1 MSIKSV
7 MINCVESQYTQEY
20 IANVFWRQHIARV
33 SSITLMPYLKNDE
46 IYNLAYI
53 NIDQWCDSEAAYNF
67 IQRLKDSSRE
77 VRIVHQDD
85 DWWPVQINTHN
96 NGAICVGA
104 YTLAFPSSYFER
116 DEQAEQDDATVPF
129 TEVDDEVLDFVQQ
142 YEQDEDD
149 ATAPCTEVDDE
160 EWCEFD
166 PQYPIV
172 VAGERYTVEEAKS
185 QLRQLKSELSTAYRH
200 GVNEEALEDIETEI
214 ASFEAEL
221 RIHEIVN
228 NSQNVTLREKQQP
241 RWELVHPEENIN
253 GGRREIACSD
263 MW

>member
-1 MSIKSV
+1 

-20 IANVFWRQHIARV
+20 IANVFWRQHIAKV
-33 SSITLMPYLKNDE
+33 GSITLIPYLKNGE
-46 IYNLAYI
+46 ICSIAYI
-53 NIDQWCDSEAAYNF
+53 AIDEWCDSEAAYNF

-104 YTLAFPSSYFER
+104 YTLAFPSSYFVR
-116 DEQAEQDDATVPF
+116 DEQYEQD
-129 TEVDDEVLDFVQQ
+129 
-142 YEQDEDD
+142 EQDEDD

-166 PQYPIV
+166 PQYPILV
-172 VAGERYTVEEAKS
+172 GGERYTVEEAKA
-185 QLRQLKSELSTAYRH
+185 QLYHLKQDLSSCYRH
-200 GVNEEALEDIETEI
+200 GWPDEALEELEGEI

-221 RIHEIVN
+221 RIHETVK
-228 NSQNVTLREKQQP
+228 NSQNVTLRERQQP
-241 RWELVHPEENIN
+241 RWTPVYPEDNTN
-253 GGRREIACSD
+253 GGRREIACSNTC
-263 MW
+263 

>member
-7 MINCVESQYTQEY
+7 MITCVESQYTQEY
-20 IANVFWRQHIARV
+20 IANVFWRQHIAKV
-33 SSITLMPYLKNDE
+33 GSITLIPYLKNGQ
-46 IYNLAYI
+46 IYSIAYI
-53 NIDQWCDSEAAYNF
+53 AIDEWCDSEAAYNF

-85 DWWPVQINTHN
+85 DWWTVEINTHN
-96 NGAICVGA
+96 NGEIYVGA
-104 YTLAFPSSYFER
+104 YTMAFMSDYFMR
-116 DEQAEQDDATVPF
+116 DEQD
-129 TEVDDEVLDFVQQ
+129 
-142 YEQDEDD
+142 EQDEDD

-166 PQYPIV
+166 PQYPILV
-172 VAGERYTVEEAKS
+172 RGERYTVAEAKS
-185 QLRQLKSELSTAYRH
+185 QLRALKSELATAYRH
-200 GVNEEALEDIETEI
+200 RVNEEALEDIETDI